1 MSYWKQFIL
10 YTLRTGLLDEDSR
23 QRHYGIQFTPTQLQ
37 IIWELA
43 ALLDTYHEDRDMD
56 EWSLDSSDDES
67 DEELN
72 GVDRINDDE
81 FDADDDDDK
90 NDETYI
96 PRFIAPPVN
105 NGGNDD
111 EDTNTS
117 IKVKVA
123 EKILQL
129 SIEYITQRFPSGED
143 KNSPLIHFSSVLGI
157 TVKTA
162 TFRDPYN
169 YTSYVAGLLWVCR
182 IFVLERA
189 LPSRKY
195 VTLDWSARTEYEDHG
210 WRFEE
215 LRRKYL
221 VDGCFYPVNDLLRLL
236 AFGKATV
243 KAVGRPGQI
252 FWDPDYEGLRIKDIH
267 LRLNDFRKF
276 VGDILDSLVETMEQ
290 QLFFGMTRPGIDF
303 DNIKDVMMTDT
314 PRFSFVTEPENK
326 LPDGKAFMIDW
337 MKHARVELQLIDENG
352 VWNQERVRKY
362 LMSKERFLKLLM
374 LGIVFL

>member
-1 MSYWKQFIL
+1 L
-10 YTLRTGLLDEDSR
+10 
-23 QRHYGIQFTPTQLQ
+23 
-37 IIWELA
+37 
-43 ALLDTYHEDRDMD
+43 
-56 EWSLDSSDDES
+56 
-67 DEELN
+67 
-72 GVDRINDDE
+72 
-81 FDADDDDDK
+81 
-90 NDETYI
+90 
-96 PRFIAPPVN
+96 
-105 NGGNDD
+105 
-111 EDTNTS
+111 
-117 IKVKVA
+117 
-123 EKILQL
+123 
-129 SIEYITQRFPSGED
+129 GED
-143 KNSPLIHFSSVLGI
+143 KNSPLVHFSSVLGI

-182 IFVLERA
+182 IFILERA
-189 LPSRKY
+189 LPSRQY
-195 VTLDWSARTEYEDHG
+195 VTLDWSARTEYEDHS
-210 WRFEE
+210 WRCEE

-221 VDGCFYPVNDLLRLL
+221 IDGCCSPVNDLLNLL
-236 AFGKATV
+236 RVGKAMV
-243 KAVGRPGQI
+243 KAVGRAGQI

-314 PRFSFVTEPENK
+314 PRFSFVTEPDNK

-352 VWNQERVRKY
+352 VWNRDRVRKY

-374 LGIVFL
+374 LGIIFLSGGD